1 MSYFQGCQGVRQR
14 ERGRD
19 RGEQEAGAL
28 QQREEGERERGE
40 RVQEEKVREVL
51 LGAAGPLLRR
61 GQPGWRRLEVR
72 PLLRTLE
79 LLCNTHTSAS
89 GSHQCQ

>member
-1 MSYFQGCQGVRQR
+1 MPRSETER
-14 ERGRD
+14 EREGQRRAGGRSLTAE
-19 RGEQEAGAL
+19 RGG
-28 QQREEGERERGE
+28 RERERRGE